1 MEEQGTDSKG
11 RPGQSRFRVI
21 SSLKNRNFFLLWL
34 GMFASYNGM
43 QMLII
48 ARGWL
53 VYTMTESPLALGLV
67 AAGMGAP
74 IVLFSIFGGA
84 VADRVRKRNLLLV
97 TQSCI
102 CLLNV
107 TMTILIST
115 HLVALWHLVTS
126 SILTGV
132 IFSFSMPTRQ
142 ALIVELVGPDDLTN
156 AIAINSM
163 AMNICRIASP
173 ALAGL
178 LIKLIDIPGVY
189 WIVVFSYGTS
199 LVTLI
204 MIPPGGVTTA
214 GPHVPLIRDVVV
226 GLRYIRDNAT
236 LLALLVIAIVPILFA
251 TPYQM
256 LMPVFAKSIFKV
268 GETGLGLLMSAG
280 GVGALCGSTFIA
292 SLGNIQRKGLLM
304 LLTGTIFGTALVLFG
319 LSKSLLMAFIC
330 LVFVGSGGSM
340 FMTLITSLIMI
351 NTPKNLIGRVMSIFI
366 MTFGLMPLAML
377 PAGALAKVFGAP
389 LIVSVGSGIF
399 TLILLGMAL
408 SQPRI
413 RQLS

>member
-1 MEEQGTDSKG
+1 MEEQGTESKEG
-11 RPGQSRFRVI
+11 FGQKRFKAI
-21 SSLKNRNFFLLWL
+21 SSLRNRNFFLLWV
-34 GMFASYNGM
+34 GMFASVNGM
-43 QMLII
+43 QMLIV

-74 IVLFSIFGGA
+74 LVLFSLFGGA

-102 CLLNV
+102 CLLNAA
-107 TMTILIST
+107 MTILVFT

-142 ALIVELVGPDDLTN
+142 ALIVELVGADDLTN
-156 AIAINSM
+156 AIAMNSL

-178 LIKLIDIPGVY
+178 LLKLIDIPGVY
-189 WIVVFSYGTS
+189 LIVVFSYATS
-199 LVTLI
+199 MITLI
-204 MIPPGGVTTA
+204 LIPPGGVTTA

-226 GLRYIRDNAT
+226 GMRYIRDNST
-236 LLALLVIAIVPILFA
+236 LLALLIIAIVPILFA

-256 LMPVFAKSIFKV
+256 LMPVFAKSIFKA

-280 GVGALCGSTFIA
+280 GVGALGGSAFIA
-292 SLGNIQRKGLLM
+292 SLGNIQRKGVLM
-304 LLTGTIFGTALVLFG
+304 VLTGSIFGIALVLFG
-319 LSKSLLMAFIC
+319 LSKSFLLALIC

-340 FMTLITSLIMI
+340 FMTLITSLIMV
-351 NTPKNLIGRVMSIFI
+351 NTPSNLIGRVMSIFI

-389 LIVSVGSGIF
+389 SIVSVGSGIF
-399 TLILLGMAL
+399 TLILIYIAVT
-408 SQPRI
+408 QPRI
-413 RQLS
+413 RKLH

>member
-1 MEEQGTDSKG
+1 MREQEPETKERSGQG
-11 RPGQSRFRVI
+11 RFKAI
-21 SSLKNRNFFLLWL
+21 SSLRNRNFFLLWV
-34 GMFASYNGM
+34 GMFASVNGM
-43 QMLII
+43 QMLIV

-74 IVLFSIFGGA
+74 LVLFSLFGGA

-102 CLLNV
+102 CLLNI

-115 HLVALWHLVTS
+115 HLVALWHLVAS
-126 SILTGV
+126 SIVTGV

-156 AIAINSM
+156 AIAMNSM

-189 WIVVFSYGTS
+189 LIVVFSYATS
-199 LVTLI
+199 MITLM

-214 GPHVPLIRDVVV
+214 GPHVPLIRDVVA
-226 GLRYIRDNAT
+226 GLRYIRDNST
-236 LLALLVIAIVPILFA
+236 LLALLIIAIVPILFA

-256 LMPVFAKSIFKV
+256 LMPVFAKSIFNA

-280 GVGALCGSTFIA
+280 GVGALCGSAFIA
-292 SLGNIQRKGLLM
+292 SLGNIQRKGVLM
-304 LLTGTIFGTALVLFG
+304 VLTGTIFGIALVLFG
-319 LSKSLLMAFIC
+319 LSKTLLLALIC

-340 FMTLITSLIMI
+340 FMTLITSLIMV
-351 NTPKNLIGRVMSIFI
+351 NTPNNLIGRVMSIFI

-399 TLILLGMAL
+399 TVVLISIAVT
-408 SQPRI
+408 QPRI
-413 RQLS
+413 RKLH